1 MRIVDFGRN
10 VPKVGFAICSV
21 TPFVG
26 LFFEEMETI
35 AFLLQ

>member
-1 MRIVDFGRN
+1 MSIFDFDIN
-10 VPKVGFAICSV
+10 VPKIGFVICSV

>member
-1 MRIVDFGRN
+1 MGIVDSGIN
-10 VPKVGFAICSV
+10 VLKIGFAICSV